1 MDIYLELKNYLPHDH
16 GHYRSGLC
24 PFHDDHT
31 PSLLAYQDGFFICE
45 ACGEQGNSLRLLTK
59 FKGGRIGHSR
69 KYGQPDVHLPT
80 WDQQDE
86 LGELMA
92 EAHRVLLNFPGM
104 RWYLR
109 QRGVESRWQ
118 PCRLGWHEGWMTLPV
133 TTQSGKIGLML
144 RATPGIHS
152 QQRFT
157 SPAGQPALLYCPDL
171 EKLAQAKQ
179 AFIVFGM
186 FDALT
191 FAELGLPV
199 VTTTG
204 GKDSFDPAWLN
215 NYRIP
220 FWIIRDDK
228 EEAIQAKLLA
238 GLTGVGGGIFL
249 SPLLLFAGWAT
260 LRVTAATSVAFIL
273 VNSAAG
279 LLGQWHALATIPSF
293 APGWAIAAVIG
304 GTIGSGLGARYLP
317 GPALRAV
324 LALVLLAA
332 GMKLILG

>member
-118 PCRLGWHEGWMTLPV
+118 PCRLGWHEGWITLPV

-215 NYRIP
+215 GYRIP

-238 GLTGVGGGIFL
+238 GLDWRGRPLHLTYPLGAKDPNDFL
-249 SPLLLFAGWAT
+249 RLGKQRDLLAQLPPD
-260 LRVTAATSVAFIL
+260 ATSRI
-273 VNSAAG
+273 G
-279 LLGQWHALATIPSF
+279 LCGERTPASKRCGPDCVCTKPLGHFSDHMAQCGVKWK
-293 APGWAIAAVIG
+293 V
-304 GTIGSGLGARYLP
+304 RV
-317 GPALRAV
+317 R
-324 LALVLLAA
+324 
-332 GMKLILG
+332 K